1 MFELGMRAQQPEDAS
16 GLPPNLRRLFEAM
29 CRLSDEDG
37 LCPTHDE
44 LAGILGCAKSTVS
57 HGRRRLQ
64 ELGLV
69 RFDPDKRRSTRV
81 TTDPVVLA
89 AHGLAPVRAP
99 TGPVADLARFRSRR
113 ARLGGTHATRRPGA
127 DNGELPWRLPQ
138 RPPRRVPLAG
148 AIPAGRVRSFVPDEG
163 VLEVDG
169 ELAGPGRY
177 ALRVRGD
184 SLVELGIFDGDMAI
198 VDPEQPAHHGD
209 LVAALL
215 PSEHGDE
222 DLATLK
228 VFELRPGGAWLV
240 AANPAYAPIP
250 IEQAWVLGRVTTTV
264 RRF

>member
-1 MFELGMRAQQPEDAS
+1 MRAQQPDRAS
-16 GLPPNLRRLFEAM
+16 RLAPNLRRLFEAM
-29 CRLSDEDG
+29 RRLSDEDG

-44 LAGILGCAKSTVS
+44 LAGDLGCAKSTVS
-57 HGRRRLQ
+57 QGRRQLQ
-64 ELGLV
+64 ELGLL

-81 TTDPVVLA
+81 TTDPAVLA
-89 AHGLAPVRAP
+89 AYGLAPASD
-99 TGPVADLARFRSRR
+99 GPVADLARFRSRR
-113 ARLGGTHATRRPGA
+113 ARLGGTHATQRPGVG
-127 DNGELPWRLPQ
+127 NGELPWRLPQ

-148 AIPAGRVRSFVPDEG
+148 AIPAGPVQSFVPDEG
-163 VLEVDG
+163 ILEVDG

-184 SLVELGIFDGDMAI
+184 SLVELGVFDGDVAI

-228 VFELRPGGAWLV
+228 VFELRQGRAWLV
-240 AANPAYAPIP
+240 AANPVYPPIR
-250 IEQAWVLGRVTTTV
+250 IERTWVLGRVTTTI

>member
-1 MFELGMRAQQPEDAS
+1 MSVQQPDGAS
-16 GLPPNLRRLFEAM
+16 GLTPNLRRLFEAM
-29 CRLSDEDG
+29 RRLSDTDG

-44 LAGILGCAKSTVS
+44 LADALGCAKSTVS
-57 HGRRRLQ
+57 QWRRQLQ

-81 TTDPVVLA
+81 TTDPMVLA
-89 AHGLAPVRAP
+89 AFGLAPEPAP
-99 TGPVADLARFRSRR
+99 RSPVADLARFRSRR
-113 ARLGGTHATRRPGA
+113 ARLGGTRATQRPGA
-127 DNGELPWRLPQ
+127 ASGELPWRLPQ
-138 RPPRRVPLAG
+138 GTPRRVPLAG
-148 AIPAGRVRSFVPDEG
+148 AIPAGPVQSFVPDEG
-163 VLEVDG
+163 ILEVDG

-184 SLVELGIFDGDMAI
+184 SLVELGIFDGDVAI

-228 VFELRPGGAWLV
+228 VFELRQGRPWLV
-240 AANPAYAPIP
+240 AANPVYPPIP
-250 IEQAWVLGRVTTTV
+250 IERAWVLGRVTTTI

>member
-1 MFELGMRAQQPEDAS
+1 MRAQQPDRAS
-16 GLPPNLRRLFEAM
+16 RLAPNLRRLFEAM
-29 CRLSDEDG
+29 RRLSDEDG

-44 LAGILGCAKSTVS
+44 LAGDLGCAKSTVS
-57 HGRRRLQ
+57 QGRRQLQ
-64 ELGLV
+64 ELGLL

-81 TTDPVVLA
+81 TTDPAVLA
-89 AHGLAPVRAP
+89 AYGLAPASD
-99 TGPVADLARFRSRR
+99 GPVADLARFRSRR
-113 ARLGGTHATRRPGA
+113 ARLGGTHATQRPGVG
-127 DNGELPWRLPQ
+127 NGELPWRLPQ

-148 AIPAGRVRSFVPDEG
+148 AIPAGPVQTFFPDEG
-163 VLEVDG
+163 ILEVDG

-184 SLVELGIFDGDMAI
+184 SLVELGVFDGDVAI

-228 VFELRPGGAWLV
+228 VFELRQGRAWLV
-240 AANPAYAPIP
+240 AANPVYPPIP
-250 IEQAWVLGRVTTTV
+250 IERTWVLGRVTTTI

>member
-1 MFELGMRAQQPEDAS
+1 MRAQQPEAAS
-16 GLPPNLRRLFEAM
+16 GPPPNLRRLFEAM

-57 HGRRRLQ
+57 QGRRRLQ

-81 TTDPVVLA
+81 TTDPAVLA
-89 AHGLAPVRAP
+89 AHGLAPVRGP
-99 TGPVADLARFRSRR
+99 HGPVADLARFRSRR
-113 ARLGGTHATRRPGA
+113 ARLGGTHATQRPGA

-138 RPPRRVPLAG
+138 RPPPRVPLG
-148 AIPAGRVRSFVPDEG
+148 GGIPPGPGQGFVPG
-163 VLEVDG
+163 G
-169 ELAGPGRY
+169 GLACPGRY
-177 ALRVRGD
+177 AVRVRGD
-184 SLVELGIFDGDMAI
+184 SLVELGVFDGDMAI

-215 PSEHGDE
+215 PSEGGDE

-228 VFELRPGGAWLV
+228 VLELRQGRAWLV
-240 AANPAYAPIP
+240 AANPAYAPKP
-250 IEQAWVLGRVTTTV
+250 IEQAWVLGRVTTTI

>member
-1 MFELGMRAQQPEDAS
+1 MHAHEPDDAPR
-16 GLPPNLRRLFEAM
+16 LTPTLRRLFEAM
-29 CRLSDEDG
+29 RRLADTDG

-44 LAGILGCAKSTVS
+44 LAGVLGCAKSTVS
-57 HGRRRLQ
+57 QGRRQLQ

-69 RFDPDKRRSTRV
+69 RFDPEKRRSTRI
-81 TTDPVVLA
+81 TTDPAVLA
-89 AHGLAPVRAP
+89 TYGLAPAP
-99 TGPVADLARFRSRR
+99 AGPGGPVADLARFRSRR
-113 ARLGGTHATRRPGA
+113 ARLGGTRAAQRSGA
-127 DNGELPWRLPQ
+127 DDGELPWRLPE
-138 RPPRRVPLAG
+138 RPPRRLPLAG
-148 AIPAGRVRSFVPDEG
+148 AIPAGPVRSFARDEG
-163 VLEVDG
+163 IVEVDG
-169 ELAGPGRY
+169 ELAGPGQY

-228 VFELRPGGAWLV
+228 VFELRQGRAWLV
-240 AANPAYAPIP
+240 AANPVYPPIP
-250 IEQAWVLGRVTTTV
+250 IEEAWVLGRVTTTF

>member
-1 MFELGMRAQQPEDAS
+1 MRAQQPDRAS
-16 GLPPNLRRLFEAM
+16 RLAPNLRRLFEAM
-29 CRLSDEDG
+29 RRLSDEDG

-44 LAGILGCAKSTVS
+44 LAGDLGCAKSTVS
-57 HGRRRLQ
+57 QGRRQLQ
-64 ELGLV
+64 ELGLL

-81 TTDPVVLA
+81 TTDPAVLA
-89 AHGLAPVRAP
+89 AYGLAPASD
-99 TGPVADLARFRSRR
+99 GPVADLARFRSRR
-113 ARLGGTHATRRPGA
+113 ARLGGTHATQRPGVG
-127 DNGELPWRLPQ
+127 NGELPWRLPQ

-148 AIPAGRVRSFVPDEG
+148 AIPAGPVQSFVPDEG
-163 VLEVDG
+163 ILEVDG

-184 SLVELGIFDGDMAI
+184 SLVELGVFDGDVAI

-228 VFELRPGGAWLV
+228 VFELRQGRAWLV
-240 AANPAYAPIP
+240 AANPIYPPIP
-250 IEQAWVLGRVTTTV
+250 IERTWVLGRVTTTI

>member
-1 MFELGMRAQQPEDAS
+1 MHAHELDDAPR
-16 GLPPNLRRLFEAM
+16 LTPNLRRLFEAM
-29 CRLSDEDG
+29 RRLADTDG

-44 LAGILGCAKSTVS
+44 LAGVLGCAKSTVS
-57 HGRRRLQ
+57 QWRRQLQ

-69 RFDPDKRRSTRV
+69 RFDPEKRRSTRI
-81 TTDPVVLA
+81 TTDPAVLA
-89 AHGLAPVRAP
+89 TYGLAPAP
-99 TGPVADLARFRSRR
+99 APARPGGPVADLARFRSRR
-113 ARLGGTHATRRPGA
+113 ARLGGTRAAQRSGA
-127 DNGELPWRLPQ
+127 DDGEVPWRLPE
-138 RPPRRVPLAG
+138 RPPRRLPLAG
-148 AIPAGRVRSFVPDEG
+148 AIPAGPVRSFARDEG
-163 VLEVDG
+163 IVEVDG
-169 ELAGPGRY
+169 ELAGPGQY

-228 VFELRPGGAWLV
+228 VFELRQGRAWLV
-240 AANPAYAPIP
+240 AANPVYPPIP
-250 IEQAWVLGRVTTTV
+250 IEEAWVLGRVTTTF

>member
-1 MFELGMRAQQPEDAS
+1 MRAQQPEAAS
-16 GLPPNLRRLFEAM
+16 RLAPNLRRLFEAM
-29 CRLSDEDG
+29 RRLSDADG

-44 LAGILGCAKSTVS
+44 LAGALGCAKSTVS
-57 HGRRRLQ
+57 QWRRQLQ

-81 TTDPVVLA
+81 TTDPAVLA
-89 AHGLAPVRAP
+89 AYGLAPAP
-99 TGPVADLARFRSRR
+99 RRPVADLARFRSRR
-113 ARLGGTHATRRPGA
+113 ARLGGTHATQRPDAG
-127 DNGELPWRLPQ
+127 NGELPWRLPQ

-148 AIPAGRVRSFVPDEG
+148 AIPAGPVQSFVPDEG
-163 VLEVDG
+163 ILEVDG

-184 SLVELGIFDGDMAI
+184 SLVELGIFDGDVAI

-228 VFELRPGGAWLV
+228 VFELRQGRPWLV

-250 IEQAWVLGRVTTTV
+250 IERAWVLGRVTTTI

>member
-1 MFELGMRAQQPEDAS
+1 MRAQQPDRAS
-16 GLPPNLRRLFEAM
+16 RLAPNLRRLFEAM
-29 CRLSDEDG
+29 RRLSDEDG

-44 LAGILGCAKSTVS
+44 LAGDLGCAKSTVS
-57 HGRRRLQ
+57 QGRRQLQ
-64 ELGLV
+64 ELGLL

-81 TTDPVVLA
+81 TTDPAVLA
-89 AHGLAPVRAP
+89 AYGLAPASD
-99 TGPVADLARFRSRR
+99 GPVADLARFRSRR
-113 ARLGGTHATRRPGA
+113 ARLWGTHATQRPGVG
-127 DNGELPWRLPQ
+127 NGELPWRLPQ

-148 AIPAGRVRSFVPDEG
+148 AIPAGPVQSFVPDEG
-163 VLEVDG
+163 ILEVDG

-184 SLVELGIFDGDMAI
+184 SLVELGVFDGDVAI

-228 VFELRPGGAWLV
+228 VFELRQGRAWLV
-240 AANPAYAPIP
+240 AANPVYPPIP
-250 IEQAWVLGRVTTTV
+250 IERTWVLGRVTTTI

>member
-1 MFELGMRAQQPEDAS
+1 MRAQQPEDAS
-16 GLPPNLRRLFEAM
+16 RLAPNLRRLFEAM
-29 CRLSDEDG
+29 RRLSDADG

-44 LAGILGCAKSTVS
+44 LADALGCAKSTVS
-57 HGRRRLQ
+57 QWRRQLQ

-81 TTDPVVLA
+81 TTDPAVLA
-89 AHGLAPVRAP
+89 AYGLAPAAR
-99 TGPVADLARFRSRR
+99 GPIADLARFRSRR
-113 ARLGGTHATRRPGA
+113 ARLGGTHASQRPGA
-127 DNGELPWRLPQ
+127 GNGELPWRLPQ

-148 AIPAGRVRSFVPDEG
+148 AIPAGPVQSFVPDEG
-163 VLEVDG
+163 ILEVDG

-184 SLVELGIFDGDMAI
+184 SLVELGVFDGDVAI

-228 VFELRPGGAWLV
+228 VLELRHGRPWLV
-240 AANPAYAPIP
+240 AANPAYPPIP
-250 IEQAWVLGRVTTTV
+250 IEQAWVLGRVTTTI

>member
-1 MFELGMRAQQPEDAS
+1 MRAQQPDRAS
-16 GLPPNLRRLFEAM
+16 RLAPNLRRLFEAM
-29 CRLSDEDG
+29 RRLSDEDG

-44 LAGILGCAKSTVS
+44 LAGDLGCAKSTVS
-57 HGRRRLQ
+57 QGRRQLQ
-64 ELGLV
+64 ELGLL

-81 TTDPVVLA
+81 TTDPAVLA
-89 AHGLAPVRAP
+89 AYGLAPASD
-99 TGPVADLARFRSRR
+99 GPVADLARFRSRR
-113 ARLGGTHATRRPGA
+113 ARLGGTHATQRPGVG
-127 DNGELPWRLPQ
+127 NGELPWRLPQ

-148 AIPAGRVRSFVPDEG
+148 AIPAGPVQSFVPDEG
-163 VLEVDG
+163 ILEVDG

-184 SLVELGIFDGDMAI
+184 SLVELGVFDGDVAI

-228 VFELRPGGAWLV
+228 VFELRQGRAWLV
-240 AANPAYAPIP
+240 AANPVYPPIP
-250 IEQAWVLGRVTTTV
+250 IERTWVLGRVTTTI

>member
-1 MFELGMRAQQPEDAS
+1 MRAQQPDRAS
-16 GLPPNLRRLFEAM
+16 RLAPNLRRLFEAM
-29 CRLSDEDG
+29 RRLSDEDG

-44 LAGILGCAKSTVS
+44 LAGDLGCAKSTVS
-57 HGRRRLQ
+57 QGRRQLQ
-64 ELGLV
+64 ELGLL

-81 TTDPVVLA
+81 TTDPAVLA
-89 AHGLAPVRAP
+89 AYGLAPVRAP
-99 TGPVADLARFRSRR
+99 HGPVADLARFRSRR
-113 ARLGGTHATRRPGA
+113 ARLGGTHATQRPGA

-138 RPPRRVPLAG
+138 QPPRRVPLAG
-148 AIPAGRVRSFVPDEG
+148 AIPAGPVQGFVPDEDL
-163 VLEVDG
+163 LEVDG

-184 SLVELGIFDGDMAI
+184 SLVELGVFDGDLAI

-228 VFELRPGGAWLV
+228 VLELRQGRAWLV
-240 AANPAYAPIP
+240 AANPAYAPKP
-250 IEQAWVLGRVTTTV
+250 IEQAWVLGRVTTTI

>member
-1 MFELGMRAQQPEDAS
+1 MRAQQPDGAS
-16 GLPPNLRRLFEAM
+16 GLAPNLRRLFEAM
-29 CRLSDEDG
+29 RRLSDEDG

-44 LAGILGCAKSTVS
+44 LAGDLGCAKSTVS
-57 HGRRRLQ
+57 QGRRQLQ
-64 ELGLV
+64 ELGLL

-81 TTDPVVLA
+81 TTDPAVLA
-89 AHGLAPVRAP
+89 AYGLAPASD
-99 TGPVADLARFRSRR
+99 GPVADLARFRSRR
-113 ARLGGTHATRRPGA
+113 ARLGGTHATQRPGVG
-127 DNGELPWRLPQ
+127 NGELPWRLPQ

-148 AIPAGRVRSFVPDEG
+148 AIPAGPVQSFVPDEG
-163 VLEVDG
+163 ILEVDG

-184 SLVELGIFDGDMAI
+184 SLVELGVFDGDVAI

-228 VFELRPGGAWLV
+228 VFELRQGRAWLV
-240 AANPAYAPIP
+240 AANPVYPPIP
-250 IEQAWVLGRVTTTV
+250 IERTWVLGRVTTTI

>member
-1 MFELGMRAQQPEDAS
+1 MSAQQPDGTP
-16 GLPPNLRRLFEAM
+16 GLAPNLRRLFEAM
-29 CRLSDEDG
+29 RRLADEDG

-44 LAGILGCAKSTVS
+44 RAGVHGCAKSTVS
-57 HGRRRLQ
+57 QGRRQLQ

-69 RFDPDKRRSTRV
+69 RFDPEKRRSTRV
-81 TTDPVVLA
+81 TTDPAVLA
-89 AHGLAPVRAP
+89 AYGLAPARAP
-99 TGPVADLARFRSRR
+99 EGLVADLARFRSRR
-113 ARLGGTHATRRPGA
+113 ARLGGTRATRRSGA
-127 DNGELPWRLPQ
+127 GDGEQPWRLPE
-138 RPPRRVPLAG
+138 RPPRRLPLAG
-148 AIPAGRVRSFVPDEG
+148 AIPAGPARSFAPDED
-163 VLEVDG
+163 VLEVEG

-184 SLVELGIFDGDMAI
+184 SLVELGVFDGDMAI

-228 VFELRPGGAWLV
+228 VFELRQGRAWLV
-240 AANPAYAPIP
+240 AANPVYAPIP
-250 IEQAWVLGRVTTTV
+250 IDQAWVLGRVTTTI

>member
-1 MFELGMRAQQPEDAS
+1 MRAQQPDRAS
-16 GLPPNLRRLFEAM
+16 RLAPNLRRLFEAM
-29 CRLSDEDG
+29 RRLSDEDG

-44 LAGILGCAKSTVS
+44 LAGDLGCAKSTVS
-57 HGRRRLQ
+57 QGRRQLQ
-64 ELGLV
+64 ELGLL

-81 TTDPVVLA
+81 TTDPTVLA
-89 AHGLAPVRAP
+89 AYGLAPASD
-99 TGPVADLARFRSRR
+99 GPVADLARFRSRR
-113 ARLGGTHATRRPGA
+113 ARLGGTHATQRPGVG
-127 DNGELPWRLPQ
+127 NGELPWRLPQ

-148 AIPAGRVRSFVPDEG
+148 AIPAGPVQSFVPDEG
-163 VLEVDG
+163 ILEVDG

-184 SLVELGIFDGDMAI
+184 SLVELGVFDGDVAI

-228 VFELRPGGAWLV
+228 VFELRQGRAWLV
-240 AANPAYAPIP
+240 AANPVYPPIP
-250 IEQAWVLGRVTTTV
+250 IERTWVLGRVTTTI

>member
-1 MFELGMRAQQPEDAS
+1 MRAQQPDRAS
-16 GLPPNLRRLFEAM
+16 RLAPNLRRLFEAM
-29 CRLSDEDG
+29 RRLSDEDG

-44 LAGILGCAKSTVS
+44 LAGDLGCAKSTVS
-57 HGRRRLQ
+57 QGRRQLQ
-64 ELGLV
+64 ELGLL

-81 TTDPVVLA
+81 TTDPAVLA
-89 AHGLAPVRAP
+89 AYGLAPASD
-99 TGPVADLARFRSRR
+99 GPVADLARFRSRR
-113 ARLGGTHATRRPGA
+113 ARLGGTHATQRPGVGK
-127 DNGELPWRLPQ
+127 GELPWRLPQ

-148 AIPAGRVRSFVPDEG
+148 AIPAGPVQSFVPDEG
-163 VLEVDG
+163 ILEVDG

-184 SLVELGIFDGDMAI
+184 SLVELGVFDGDVAI

-228 VFELRPGGAWLV
+228 VFELRQGRAWLV
-240 AANPAYAPIP
+240 AANPVYPPIP
-250 IEQAWVLGRVTTTV
+250 IERTWVLGRVTTTI

>member
-1 MFELGMRAQQPEDAS
+1 MRAQQPDRAS
-16 GLPPNLRRLFEAM
+16 RLAPNLRRLFEAM
-29 CRLSDEDG
+29 RRLSDEDG

-44 LAGILGCAKSTVS
+44 LAGDLGCAKSTVS
-57 HGRRRLQ
+57 QGRRQLQ
-64 ELGLV
+64 ELGLL

-81 TTDPVVLA
+81 TTDPAVLA
-89 AHGLAPVRAP
+89 AYGLAPASG
-99 TGPVADLARFRSRR
+99 GPVADLARFRSRR
-113 ARLGGTHATRRPGA
+113 ARLGGTHATQRPGVG
-127 DNGELPWRLPQ
+127 NGELPWRLPQ

-148 AIPAGRVRSFVPDEG
+148 AIPAGPVQGFVPDEG
-163 VLEVDG
+163 ILEVDG

-184 SLVELGIFDGDMAI
+184 SLVELGIFDGDLAI

-228 VFELRPGGAWLV
+228 VLELRQGRAWLV
-240 AANPAYAPIP
+240 AANPAYAPKP
-250 IEQAWVLGRVTTTV
+250 IEQAWVLGRVTTTI

>member
-1 MFELGMRAQQPEDAS
+1 MFELGMSAQQPDGFS
-16 GLPPNLRRLFEAM
+16 GLAPNLRRLFEAM
-29 CRLSDEDG
+29 RRLSDTDG

-44 LAGILGCAKSTVS
+44 LAGVLGCAKSTVS
-57 HGRRRLQ
+57 QWRRQLQ

-81 TTDPVVLA
+81 TTDPAVLA
-89 AHGLAPVRAP
+89 AYGLAPAP
-99 TGPVADLARFRSRR
+99 DGSVADLARFRSRR
-113 ARLGGTHATRRPGA
+113 ARLGGTRATQRPGA
-127 DNGELPWRLPQ
+127 DNAELPWRLPQ
-138 RPPRRVPLAG
+138 RPPRRLPLAG
-148 AIPAGRVRSFVPDEG
+148 AVPAGPVQSFVPDEG
-163 VLEVDG
+163 ILEVDR

-177 ALRVRGD
+177 ALRARGD
-184 SLVELGIFDGDMAI
+184 SLVELGVFDGDVAI

-215 PSEHGDE
+215 PSEQGDG

-228 VFELRPGGAWLV
+228 VFELRQGRAWLV

-250 IEQAWVLGRVTTTV
+250 IEQVWVLGRVTTII

>member
-1 MFELGMRAQQPEDAS
+1 MHAQQPDKAS
-16 GLPPNLRRLFEAM
+16 GLAPNLRRLFEAM
-29 CRLSDEDG
+29 RRLSDEDG

-44 LAGILGCAKSTVS
+44 LAGDLGCAKSTVS
-57 HGRRRLQ
+57 QGRRQLQ
-64 ELGLV
+64 ELGLL

-81 TTDPVVLA
+81 TTDPAVLA
-89 AHGLAPVRAP
+89 AYGLAPASD
-99 TGPVADLARFRSRR
+99 GPVADLARYRSRR
-113 ARLGGTHATRRPGA
+113 ARLGGTHATHRPGVG
-127 DNGELPWRLPQ
+127 NGELPWRLPQ

-148 AIPAGRVRSFVPDEG
+148 AIPAGPVQSFVPDEG
-163 VLEVDG
+163 ILEVDG

-184 SLVELGIFDGDMAI
+184 SLVELGVFDGDVAI

-228 VFELRPGGAWLV
+228 VFELRQGRAWLV
-240 AANPAYAPIP
+240 AANPVYPPIP
-250 IEQAWVLGRVTTTV
+250 IERTWVLGRVTTTI